1 LYWQGRDNLRPGD
14 MPPLIKI
21 VSGWVPLIMD
31 APLPKRTFDDVKD
44 RDEWNL
50 ALAMMQG
57 MSAADVRRYFF
68 AARLPML
75 IFPVGCCLLIW
86 WWGRQIFAPWAA
98 VAAMCAFC
106 LTPVV
111 LGHGVLVK
119 NDLAASFG
127 YLLFWYR
134 AWRYWRAPTWRNGA
148 WMGVGVLAGV
158 LAKFSLAIL
167 LPIAPMVIAARH
179 STGRHRSLR
188 RAAAGCASCAV
199 VVYVGM
205 LAAWQFRLEP
215 LAFSELQAWKADSG
229 IPKILPKAVHVLSA
243 IPLPGAFWR
252 GGMSLV
258 RSNHSVP
265 SYLLGQ
271 TTFTGDPWYFLVA
284 LAVKI
289 PVAIQALLAIAF
301 THLAG
306 VALSGRLLPGDWC
319 WLLPGFLYLGLAS
332 LSGLQIGIRLVLP
345 AIVFLLL
352 ASAKAF
358 EKMSSRRSL
367 RFTALALML
376 FLAGRTAHAYPN
388 YIATFNLWVSDS
400 WRGLG
405 VLSDSNVDWG
415 QDLPAL
421 ARWFGKAGIPRL
433 SVSYFGTE
441 NVWAYFDERQIEL
454 IAPPWSAE
462 LTKGR
467 TRFEP
472 ASGYYAISGTL
483 LTGQYFAPPYR
494 DYYSVF
500 RGMQPVG
507 QAGGSIFIFR
517 VP

>member
-1 LYWQGRDNLRPGD
+1 
-14 MPPLIKI
+14 
-21 VSGWVPLIMD
+21 
-31 APLPKRTFDDVKD
+31 
-44 RDEWNL
+44 
-50 ALAMMQG
+50 
-57 MSAADVRRYFF
+57 
-68 AARLPML
+68 
-75 IFPVGCCLLIW
+75 
-86 WWGRQIFAPWAA
+86 
-98 VAAMCAFC
+98 MCAFC

-400 WRGLG
+400 WRGL
-405 VLSDSNVDWG
+405 
-415 QDLPAL
+415 
-421 ARWFGKAGIPRL
+421 
-433 SVSYFGTE
+433 E